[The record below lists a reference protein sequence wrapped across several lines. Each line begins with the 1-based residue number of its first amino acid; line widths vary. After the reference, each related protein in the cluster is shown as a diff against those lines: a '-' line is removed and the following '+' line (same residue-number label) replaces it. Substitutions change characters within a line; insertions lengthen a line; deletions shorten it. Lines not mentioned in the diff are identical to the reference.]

1 LRKGRKL
8 IDAYPGESRYVLML
22 VDILISNNK
31 DNEAIPKL
39 EELLVNDPDNSRA
52 LLLLADIYRKK
63 GDTEKSNI
71 YLNKA
76 FEKAGA
82 G

>member
-1 LRKGRKL
+1 
-8 IDAYPGESRYVLML
+8 ML

-76 FEKAGA
+76 FEKPDLDIEPKTSGNVWLYSATSQ
-82 G
+82 